1 MASNVVLEELD
12 AIISESVAQGV
23 EEPLGPVGKIANCYV
38 PEREASDGQLGD
50 QLLGF
55 LLNITYDHAT
65 IVTCDPWK
73 RQCGGVPKNSLVLV
87 KVSPSAVDASDR
99 KAAERV
105 VMVRITDS
113 VPTPVAQDIIQTV
126 YQIHKNQ
133 ANIDPIT
140 QKELQWSALKG
151 SVIGTFYDD
160 DYGKIT
166 FGLDV
171 DSYFSAHCYEVYVPT
186 KPHLDQLINCFSEH
200 PAPLTIGHLR
210 YTETP
215 SFANQSLVPVRVDP
229 TDFVGKSYGH
239 RTGLFGKTRFGKSNT
254 MKVVA
259 DTVLSQEN
267 LVGQIVF
274 DPSGEY
280 TYENEQDD
288 GSLYSKHSEKC
299 VRYSLH
305 PKIIAAE
312 EEKGFTTP
320 KELKINFFKNPDVGF
335 GIISQMWAAAY
346 NHVPDY
352 ISPTLSWEPKPLATC
367 PGKTADPSG
376 YNHYWRTMSLWF
388 AILFDAH
395 YVPKNADEKVYIGLK
410 APVRKYLAELAEIH
424 ENPAVDI
431 DHSGD
436 KPCLNDRQRIKA
448 LPLIFKKMMDIWE
461 EHKGKKTWFGTSDG
475 SSYFNKTEESMLK
488 ILSGQVGSGTTK
500 FTRFKIYHSPAGG
513 SVFQEIVSLAMQGK
527 TVLVDLAMGDVDVR
541 KAMARM
547 ICQELLSRMMGRFS
561 QNKLGDTFVVLYF
574 EEAHNLF
581 PKDDRGLGDN
591 VYNKIAKE
599 GAKFNISM
607 VYATQSMSTLSPDL
621 LKNTENFIVTHLDD
635 DREVREL
642 EHKRA
647 FRDVASDVERI
658 QSKGYVRIK
667 TLSMPM
673 ALPVQIRRFDGAADP
688 VTIEEGE

>member
-1 MASNVVLEELD
+1 MANNVVLEEINAANAEGAGLGD
-12 AIISESVAQGV
+12 TAPIGPVAQ
-23 EEPLGPVGKIANCYV
+23 IANYYV
-38 PEREASDGQLGD
+38 PEREAGEGQSGD

-55 LLNITYDHAT
+55 LLNLTYDHAT

-87 KVSPSAVDASDR
+87 KVSPSAVDSNDS
-99 KAAERV
+99 KATKRV

-113 VPTPVAQDIIQTV
+113 VPTPVATDIVQTV

-151 SVIGTFYDD
+151 SVIGTFYDNED
-160 DYGKIT
+160 DGTIA
-166 FGLDV
+166 FGMDV
-171 DSYFSAHCYEVYVPT
+171 DTYFSAHCYEVYVPT

-200 PAPLTIGHLR
+200 PTPLTIGHLR

-215 SFANQSLVPVRVDP
+215 SFANQSPVPVRVDP
-229 TDFVGKSYGH
+229 TDFVGKTYGH

-259 DTVLSQEN
+259 DTALSQG
-267 LVGQIVF
+267 VPPGQIVF

-280 TYENEQDD
+280 TYENEQDG
-288 GSLYSKHSEKC
+288 GSLFSKHPEKC

-305 PKIIAAE
+305 PKTLASEVA
-312 EEKGFTTP
+312 KGFP
-320 KELKINFFKNPDVGF
+320 VPNELKINFYKNPDVGF
-335 GIISQMWAAAY
+335 GIISQMWAVAY
-346 NHVPDY
+346 NNVPDY
-352 ISPTLSWEPKPLATC
+352 ISPTLSWEPKPLSSC
-367 PGKTADPSG
+367 PSRAADQSG

-388 AILFDAH
+388 AILYDAH
-395 YVPKNADEKVYIGLK
+395 YPAHNPDEKIYIGLK
-410 APVRKYLAELAEIH
+410 GPVRKHLAELPEICD
-424 ENPAVDI
+424 NPAIEI
-431 DHSGD
+431 DSSGD
-436 KPCLNDRQRIKA
+436 KPKLEDRQKLKV
-448 LPLIFKKMMDIWE
+448 LPLIFKSLSQVWE
-461 EHKGKKTWFGTSDG
+461 ENKGKSTWFGTSDG
-475 SSYFNKTEESMLK
+475 SNYFNKTEESMLK

-500 FTRFKIYHSPAGG
+500 FTRFKIYHSPNGG
-513 SVFQEIVSLAMQGK
+513 SVFQEIVGAAIQGK

-547 ICQELLSRMMGRFS
+547 ICQELLSQMMHKFS
-561 QNKLGDTFVVLYF
+561 QNSLGNTFVVLYF

-667 TLSMPM
+667 TLSMPL
-673 ALPVQIRRFDGAADP
+673 ALPVQIRLFNAEADVVAA
-688 VTIEEGE
+688 EGE